1 LESLFISLNLIRPRR
16 AVILD
21 PRLQVIV
28 VLTEKH
34 VSRNIRIVLRVR
46 HEREDHTRIRTHG
59 KTLIA
64 RHVDSSTGRYAR
76 AFSVANL
83 DEDR

>member
-1 LESLFISLNLIRPRR
+1 MSSFSMS
-16 AVILD
+16 V
-21 PRLQVIV
+21 VIV

-34 VSRNIRIVLRVR
+34 VSRNIRTVLRVR
-46 HEREDHTRIRTHG
+46 REREDHAPVRTHEE
-59 KTLIA
+59 TLIA